1 MSEQTTNTNL
11 GAMSTAT
18 TTYVLINKAANQ
30 TNYEYIS
37 TFNGLHP
44 TTPYKFKS
52 NQERLSYLQGNVSFN
67 CSYQPSQG

>member
-18 TTYVLINKAANQ
+18 TSYILSTKAADR

-37 TFNGLHP
+37 TFNGINP

-52 NQERLSYLQGNVSFN
+52 NQERISFLQGNVSFN

>member
-37 TFNGLHP
+37 TFNCLNP

-52 NQERLSYLQGNVSFN
+52 NQ
-67 CSYQPSQG
+67 